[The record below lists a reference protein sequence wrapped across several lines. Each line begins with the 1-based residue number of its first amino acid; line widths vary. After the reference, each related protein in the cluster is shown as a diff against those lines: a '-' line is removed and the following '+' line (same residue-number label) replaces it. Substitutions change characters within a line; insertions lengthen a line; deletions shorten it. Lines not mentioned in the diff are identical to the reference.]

1 MGDVLAGCG
10 CSVVAARAVASDA
23 DMIKGRWSP
32 SHSGMAVLTIVA
44 TRNMRRMFSC
54 RCNAIV
60 ARVTCTNHLGVID
73 RKHRREHVGAM
84 AILANVTGIDVRW
97 RLADCFDAI
106 VAVKASAGNVSVI
119 KVCRNPARARVAVIA
134 RVTASDVSL
143 ILTGSQYAVVTGATR
158 TNDLGMVDYSDGC
171 ENTGA
176 VAVLADVC
184 RLNVTHRLAGRGDAI
199 VTAAAVVD
207 DIGVIEIGW

>member
-1 MGDVLAGCG
+1 MAQHITGYMLFSFREGTIQSTNLGDQV
-10 CSVVAARAVASDA
+10 DH
-23 DMIKGRWSP
+23 P
-32 SHSGMAVLTIVA
+32 
-44 TRNMRRMFSC
+44 TRISKVQLN
-54 RCNAIV
+54 
-60 ARVTCTNHLGVID
+60 
-73 RKHRREHVGAM
+73 
-84 AILANVTGIDVRW
+84 VRW